1 MKHFFSYHR
10 WLILALLGAG
20 ITHGQDPQNGQDTI
34 FLKQGEAIAG
44 RIAGFDGRTIKLQ
57 RFLQPLPGGPLDREP
72 VSASLTVPIS
82 RVERVEF
89 FFDEARDRKLRSAT
103 TASISEVEALW
114 REAFPWLSIPKSPAG
129 EVGLSYGNL
138 LLDAGDFAGAQKAL
152 QIFESI
158 ETGSWS
164 QEARTRA
171 RQGRLRA
178 MIATGQAQQ
187 AISEAEEI
195 VRAAE
200 DPAILIEA
208 KFVLAQAAHR
218 ALEKFV
224 ADNPRWQEDLFAI
237 PERNRL
243 YDEALALY
251 LYPALFFGSEIN
263 AGARGLWGAVQIYQ
277 FAGDLK
283 QALEAS
289 RDLVSIY
296 PETVH
301 ARQAQALIDTLPDS
315 LKKQN
320 NETYIRP

>member
-1 MKHFFSYHR
+1 MKNVFNFHR
-10 WLILALLGAG
+10 WLILAMSVAG
-20 ITHGQDPQNGQDTI
+20 ITHGQDPKNGQDTI

-44 RIAGFDGRTIKLQ
+44 RLAGFDGRTIRVQ
-57 RFLQPLPGGPLDREP
+57 RFLQPLPGSPLDAEP
-72 VSASLTVPIS
+72 VSASVTVPVS
-82 RVERVEF
+82 HVERVEF
-89 FFDEARDRKLRSAT
+89 FFDEVRDRKLRSAT

-114 REAFPWLSIPKSPAG
+114 REAFPWLSIPKSPAA

-138 LLDAGDFAGAQKAL
+138 LLDAGDFAGAEKAL

-158 ETGSWS
+158 ATGSWS
-164 QEARTRA
+164 QDARTRA

-178 MIATGQAQQ
+178 MIATGHAQQ

-208 KFVLAQAAHR
+208 KFVLAQAAHK
-218 ALEKFV
+218 ALDRFV
-224 ADNPRWQEDLFAI
+224 ADNPRWQEDAFAI

-243 YDEALALY
+243 YDEALAMY
-251 LYPALFFGSEIN
+251 LYPALFFGSEVS
-263 AGARGLWGAVQIYQ
+263 AAARGLWGAVQIYQ

-289 RDLVSIY
+289 RDLVSTY
-296 PETVH
+296 PETVY
-301 ARQAQALIDTLPDS
+301 AREAQALIDTLPDS
-315 LKKQN
+315 SKKQD